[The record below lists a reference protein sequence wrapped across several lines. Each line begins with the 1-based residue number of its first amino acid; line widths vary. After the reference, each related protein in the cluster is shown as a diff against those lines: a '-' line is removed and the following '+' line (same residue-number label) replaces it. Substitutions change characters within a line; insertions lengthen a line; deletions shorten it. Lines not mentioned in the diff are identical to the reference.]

1 MGERELSRSIPW
13 LLKGNEVE
21 DPCQRLRMRWEV
33 DTRKSAATSETGS
46 DDLGVDVLQ
55 DLQIANS

>member
-1 MGERELSRSIPW
+1 
-13 LLKGNEVE
+13 VE

-33 DTRKSAATSETGS
+33 DTRKSASTQETGY